1 MLVKVLYISL
11 DPAMRGWMSE
21 GRSYIPPVGI
31 GEVMRA
37 LAAGRVIASK
47 HERLAAGDHVTG
59 LFGVQEYALASGDA
73 VMKVEAP
80 SSELPVHLGTLG
92 MPGMTAYF
100 GLLDIGRP
108 VAGETVVVSGAAG
121 AVGGLVGQIAK
132 LKGCRAVGIAGGGE
146 KCGHLLS
153 ELDFDAA
160 IDYKAENVEAALRE
174 RCPDGIDVYF
184 DNVGGEVLDAAL
196 ANLARNARVVICGA
210 ISQYNASNGF
220 TGPSNYMSL
229 LVNHASMTGFVVTDY
244 ADRYAD
250 GLQQMAEWL
259 RSGKLVSREDIAEG
273 LERFPDTLLRLYKGE
288 NTGKLVLKLAEEG
301 E

>member
-1 MLVKVLYISL
+1 M
-11 DPAMRGWMSE
+11 
-21 GRSYIPPVGI
+21 
-31 GEVMRA
+31 
-37 LAAGRVIASK
+37 
-47 HERLAAGDHVTG
+47 
-59 LFGVQEYALASGDA
+59 
-73 VMKVEAP
+73 
-80 SSELPVHLGTLG
+80 
-92 MPGMTAYF
+92 
-100 GLLDIGRP
+100 
-108 VAGETVVVSGAAG
+108 
-121 AVGGLVGQIAK
+121 
-132 LKGCRAVGIAGGGE
+132 
-146 KCGHLLS
+146 
-153 ELDFDAA
+153 
-160 IDYKAENVEAALRE
+160 
-174 RCPDGIDVYF
+174 YF